1 MGMKKMKNALLK
13 FTLFILYLAALLKLL
28 DAFQGQLLVQAL
40 LLIVLSFVYAI
51 IEAKL
56 IYYFDKII
64 QQIGRRKR

>member
-1 MGMKKMKNALLK
+1 MKNTLLK

-40 LLIVLSFVYAI
+40 FLIVLSFVYAI

-56 IYYFDKII
+56 IYHFDKII